1 MTMNYQEGH
10 ILVAASEFRPGDV
23 DRLNQ
28 VLADAAL
35 GRPLRDPGASSAAVK
50 QGGLVRIPVSGA
62 DPLAIQDTVQAHVQQ
77 GGGELPTLIADF
89 NSSAGTDKGTFFA
102 AGLKSGHGVAAWLP
116 APADEMPPKNSWSPS
131 AAHPVIAVLDSGV
144 HTHNW
149 LPAEGGPPFVIDPV
163 VIDPAGKRDCW
174 VSPVPEDQPTK
185 QPYPP
190 GTHWGHGT
198 FIAGLIC
205 QAAPGAQILSMRVMD
220 SAGQVADSAV
230 ASALKWLADKAD
242 DVHVDIVL
250 MAFGRRREQPHDHG
264 LNHVRKAISRVA
276 APGLKIVASA
286 GNDGSTEPVY
296 PAAFATDDDLSS
308 SVVSVGSRIADKPE
322 KVWAPYSNRG
332 PWVLEAR
339 NGTNTISTHPQ
350 TFRQAGQHQVAPP
363 PITDTHDMVPD
374 QNGYAW
380 WTGTSF
386 AAAIYAGQLARALP
400 GGQGP
405 PAVGR

>member
-10 ILVAASEFRPGDV
+10 ILVAASEFRPGEV

-35 GRPLRDPGASSAAVK
+35 GRPLRNPGASSAAVDP
-50 QGGLVRIPVSGA
+50 GGLVRIPVSGA
-62 DPLAIQDTVQAHVQQ
+62 DPQAIRDTAAAHVQH
-77 GGGELPTLIADF
+77 GGGELPTLILDF
-89 NSSAGTDKGTFFA
+89 NSTAGTTDEGTFFA

-116 APADEMPPKNSWSPS
+116 APADEMPPKPSWSPS
-131 AAHPVIAVLDSGV
+131 AAHPVIALLDSGV
-144 HTHNW
+144 HPHNW
-149 LPAEGGPPFVIDPV
+149 LPAEGGPPFVIDA
-163 VIDPAGKRDCW
+163 AGEHGW
-174 VSPVPEDQPTK
+174 VPEDQPAK
-185 QPYPP
+185 QPHPP

-205 QAAPGAQILSMRVMD
+205 QAAPGAKILSLRVMD

-230 ASALKWLADKAD
+230 ACALNWLADNAD

-264 LNHVRKAISRVA
+264 LDHVRKAISRVA

-286 GNDGSTEPVY
+286 GNDGSTKPVY
-296 PAAFATDDDLSS
+296 PAAFAIDDDLSS
-308 SVVSVGSRIADKPE
+308 SMVSVGSRISDNPKE
-322 KVWAPYSNRG
+322 WAPYSNRG

-350 TFRQAGQHQVAPP
+350 TFHQAGQHQVAPP
-363 PITDTHDMVPD
+363 PITDIHDMVTD

-386 AAAIYAGQLARALP
+386 AAAIYAGQLASTLP

-405 PAVGR
+405 PVAGR

>member
-1 MTMNYQEGH
+1 MTMNYQHGH

-35 GRPLRDPGASSAAVK
+35 GRPLRDPGASSAAVD

-62 DPLAIQDTVQAHVQQ
+62 DPLAIRDTVQAHVQQ
-77 GGGELPTLIADF
+77 GGGEWPTLILDCNF
-89 NSSAGTDKGTFFA
+89 TAGTTDKGTFFA

-116 APADEMPPKNSWSPS
+116 APADEMPPSPSWSPS
-131 AAHPVIAVLDSGV
+131 GDHPVIALLDSGV
-144 HTHNW
+144 HTHDW
-149 LPAEGGPPFVIDPV
+149 LPATGGSPFVIDAARELHWP
-163 VIDPAGKRDCW
+163 
-174 VSPVPEDQPTK
+174 SPVPDDQPGE

-230 ASALKWLADKAD
+230 ASALNWLAHHAH
-242 DVHVDIVL
+242 DVPVDIVL
-250 MAFGRRREQPHDHG
+250 MAFGRRREHPHDHG
-264 LNHVRKAISRVA
+264 LNQVRKAISRVA
-276 APGLKIVASA
+276 AVPGVKIVASA

-296 PAAFATDDDLSS
+296 PAAFAADDDLSP
-308 SVVSVGSRIADKPE
+308 SVVSVGSRISDKE
-322 KVWAPYSNRG
+322 WAPYSNRG

-350 TFRQAGQHQVAPP
+350 TFGRAGQDQVAPP
-363 PITDTHDMVPD
+363 PITDIHDMFPD
-374 QNGYAW
+374 PNGYAW

-386 AAAIYAGQLARALP
+386 AAAIYAGQLAAARP
-400 GGQGP
+400 GGKGLP
-405 PAVGR
+405 

>member
-1 MTMNYQEGH
+1 MTMNYREDH

-23 DRLNQ
+23 TRLNQ

-35 GRPLRDPGASSAAVK
+35 GRPLRDPAASSAAASE
-50 QGGLVRIPVSGA
+50 GDLVRIPVSGA
-62 DPLAIQDTVQAHVQQ
+62 DPLAIRDTVQAHVQQ
-77 GGGELPTLIADF
+77 GGGELPTPILDH
-89 NSSAGTDKGTFFA
+89 NSTAGTDEGMFFTA
-102 AGLKSGHGVAAWLP
+102 GGLKSGHGVAAWLP
-116 APADEMPPKNSWSPS
+116 APADEMLPRPSWSPP
-131 AAHPVIAVLDSGV
+131 ADHPVIALLDSGV
-144 HTHNW
+144 HPHNW
-149 LPAEGGPPFVIDPV
+149 LPAGGGSPFVIDA
-163 VIDPAGKRDCW
+163 AGQHDW

-198 FIAGLIC
+198 FIAGLIR
-205 QAAPGAQILSMRVMD
+205 QTAPGAQILSMRVMD
-220 SAGQVADSAV
+220 SAGQVTDYAV
-230 ASALKWLADKAD
+230 ACALKWLADNAHH
-242 DVHVDIVL
+242 VHVDIVL

-296 PAAFATDDDLSS
+296 PAAFAADDDLSS
-308 SVVSVGSRIADKPE
+308 SVVSVGSRISDKPP
-322 KVWAPYSNRG
+322 VWAPYSNRG

-350 TFRQAGQHQVAPP
+350 TFHRAGYDQLAQP
-363 PITDTHDMVPD
+363 PITGSHDMFPD

-380 WTGTSF
+380 WSGTSF
-386 AAAIYAGQLARALP
+386 AAAIYAGQLAAARP
-400 GGQGP
+400 GGNGLP
-405 PAVGR
+405 